1 MGLGVFLFWVWVF
14 LIFGVVYR
22 SGFEAAKV
30 CGALWCVRFQTF
42 EHGDGRGSMEGSGR
56 ESDAIGV
63 ELIEECNGGGAH
75 RDAND
80 QRAAVDR

>member
-1 MGLGVFLFWVWVF
+1 LVLYIDLVLKLPRFVEL
-14 LIFGVVYR
+14 
-22 SGFEAAKV
+22 
-30 CGALWCVRFQTF
+30 CGVRFQTF
-42 EHGDGRGSMEGSGR
+42 EHGDGRGSMEGSGH

-75 RDAND
+75 RDADD